1 METITIFIISFL
13 IVAIP
18 AILFLI
24 PFAFGAP
31 FQPTSEKQLKNI
43 LSLSKIKKGE
53 KIADLGSGDGRIVI
67 EFAKKGAEA
76 HGYEINPLLVFLSR
90 RKIKKSGLHG
100 KAFIHW
106 KNFWKE
112 NLGKYDVITLFQVGY
127 VMKKL
132 GEKLKKEAKKK
143 IKVVSHFWKFPQW
156 KPKKIKGD
164 VFYYEIQRE
173 RKFR

>member
-1 METITIFIISFL
+1 METLTIFIISFL
-13 IVAIP
+13 IVAVP
-18 AILFLI
+18 VILFLI
-24 PFAFGAP
+24 PWAFGAL

-43 LSLSKIKKGE
+43 LFLSKVKKGD
-53 KIADLGSGDGRIVI
+53 KVADLGSGDGRIVV

-76 HGYEINPLLVFLSR
+76 HGYEINPFLVFLSR
-90 RKIKKSGLHG
+90 RKIKKLGLQK

-112 NLGKYDVITLFQVGY
+112 NLGKYGLITLFQVSY

-132 GEKLKKEAKKK
+132 GEKLEKEAKKK
-143 IKVVSHFWKFPQW
+143 IRVVSHFWKFPQW
-156 KPKKIKGD
+156 KEKKTKGD
-164 VFYYEIQRE
+164 VFYYEIQKE

>member
-24 PFAFGAP
+24 PWAFGAP
-31 FQPTSEKQLKNI
+31 FQPTSEKQVENI
-43 LSLSKIKKGE
+43 LSLSKIKKGD

-67 EFAKKGAEA
+67 EFAKRGAEA
-76 HGYEINPLLVFLSR
+76 HGYEVNPFLVFLSR
-90 RKIKKSGLHG
+90 RKIKKLGLRG

-112 NLGKYDVITLFQVGY
+112 DLGKFDIVTLFQIGY

-132 GEKLKKEAKKK
+132 GEKLKKEARKKMK
-143 IKVVSHFWKFPQW
+143 IISHYWKFPDM
-156 KPKKIKGD
+156 KEKKTKGD
-164 VFYYEIQRE
+164 VFYYEINKE